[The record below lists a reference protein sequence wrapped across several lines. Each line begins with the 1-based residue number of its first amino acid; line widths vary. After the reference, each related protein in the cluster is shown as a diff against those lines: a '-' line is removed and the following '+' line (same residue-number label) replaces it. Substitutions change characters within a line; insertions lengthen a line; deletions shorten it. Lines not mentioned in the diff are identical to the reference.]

1 VRERFTTPSANRANG
16 WNPGA
21 ITMAPTTT
29 WIAPVTMPMPAM
41 KPAIAITTIR
51 SPVMVE
57 SPLMASSSSSQ
68 VVPPSSR
75 ARAV

>member
-1 VRERFTTPSANRANG
+1 VRERLTTPSAKRAKG
-16 WNPGA
+16 WKPGA

-29 WIAPVTMPMPAM
+29 WIAPVTIPIPAM
-41 KPAIAITTIR
+41 KPAMAITRMR
-51 SPVMVE
+51 SPVIVE

-75 ARAV
+75 ASAV

>member
-1 VRERFTTPSANRANG
+1 VRERLTIPSANRANG

-21 ITMAPTTT
+21 MIIAPTTT
-29 WIAPVTMPMPAM
+29 WIAPVTMPIPAM
-41 KPAIAITTIR
+41 NPAMAITTSR

-75 ARAV
+75 ASAV